1 MQNADKKPNYEKF
14 LISTSQEI
22 MAVKDRV
29 RYLINDKNWGEEGRY
44 KEIIFREILRSFLPE
59 RYGICTGFAICKGDN
74 ITSQIDIII
83 YDKFKANN
91 NAEILKKG
99 DFVVVESKSV
109 VGIIE
114 VKSSFDSN
122 IFSKKNDGDRN
133 AIEKILDNKKLINL
147 SKPVGKSIFA
157 GIFAFDKKNG
167 ESDYSIK
174 TISDKL
180 KMIFENTNTKLD
192 CIAFDKNHFM
202 KFWGAGLPYKD
213 DEGCRL
219 PHYSFYKF
227 GIDLETHKDLDFGFG
242 YFISNLLEYLKVER
256 TGKKLSEDEIR
267 RFYPIKGGGKEI
279 YRIEDCEIVLENGR

>member
-1 MQNADKKPNYEKF
+1 MQDFNDKPNYEKF
-14 LISTSQEI
+14 LISTSREI
-22 MAVKDRV
+22 MAIKDRV
-29 RYLINDKNWGEEGRY
+29 RFLINDKNWGEEGRY
-44 KEIIFREILRSFLPE
+44 KEIILREILRSFLPE
-59 RYGICTGFAICKGDN
+59 RYGIGTGFAICKDDKV
-74 ITSQIDIII
+74 TSQLDIII

-133 AIEKILDNKKLINL
+133 AIEKILDNKKLIKRN
-147 SKPVGKSIFA
+147 IFA

-167 ESDYSIK
+167 ESNYSIK

-180 KMIFENTNTKLD
+180 REIFEKNATRLD

-213 DEGCRL
+213 DERCRL
-219 PHYSFYKF
+219 PHYSFYGF
-227 GIDLETHKDLDFGFG
+227 RDDLDFGFG
-242 YFISNLLEYLKVER
+242 YFISNLLEHLKVKR
-256 TGKKLSEDEIR
+256 TGKEFDEEEIR
-267 RFYPIKGGGKEI
+267 RFYPISGGKEI
-279 YRIEDCEIVLENGR
+279 YRIDDCEIILENGR

>member
-1 MQNADKKPNYEKF
+1 
-14 LISTSQEI
+14 

-29 RYLINDKNWGEEGRY
+29 RFLINDANWGEEGRY
-44 KEIIFREILRSFLPE
+44 KEIILREILRSFLPE
-59 RYGICTGFAICKGDN
+59 RYGIGTGFAICKGDN

-133 AIEKILDNKKLINL
+133 AIEKILDNKKLIGN
-147 SKPVGKSIFA
+147 KIFA

-174 TISDKL
+174 TISNNL
-180 KMIFENTNTKLD
+180 REIFTNTNTKLD

-213 DEGCRL
+213 DEGCLL
-219 PHYSFYKF
+219 PHYSFYGF

-242 YFISNLLEYLKVER
+242 YFISNLLEHLKVER

>member
-1 MQNADKKPNYEKF
+1 MQDADNKKPNYEKF

-29 RYLINDKNWGEEGRY
+29 RFLINDANWGEEGRY
-44 KEIIFREILRSFLPE
+44 KEIILREILRSFLPE
-59 RYGICTGFAICKGDN
+59 RYGIGTGFAICKDDKV
-74 ITSQIDIII
+74 TSQIDIII
-83 YDKFKANN
+83 YDKFKADN

-133 AIEKILDNKKLINL
+133 VIEKILDNKKLIGD
-147 SKPVGKSIFA
+147 KIFA

-167 ESDYSIK
+167 ESNYSIK

-180 KMIFENTNTKLD
+180 KAIFENTTTRLD

-202 KFWGAGLPYKD
+202 KFWGAGLPYKYD
-213 DEGCRL
+213 DSCKL
-219 PHYSFYKF
+219 PHYSFYGF
-227 GIDLETHKDLDFGFG
+227 RDDLDFGFG
-242 YFISNLLEYLKVER
+242 YFISNLLEHLKVKR
-256 TGKKLSEDEIR
+256 TGKEFDEEEIR
-267 RFYPIKGGGKEI
+267 RFYPVSGGKEI
-279 YRIEDCEIVLENGR
+279 YRIEDCEIILENGR

>member
-1 MQNADKKPNYEKF
+1 MQDTDDKKPNYENF
-14 LISTSQEI
+14 LASTSKEI

-29 RYLINDKNWGEEGRY
+29 RFLINDKNWGEEGRY
-44 KEIIFREILRSFLPE
+44 KEIILREILRSFLPE
-59 RYGICTGFAICKGDN
+59 RYGIGTGFAICKGDN

-83 YDKFKANN
+83 YDKFKADN

-114 VKSSFDSN
+114 VKSSFDYN
-122 IFSKKNDGDRN
+122 VFNQRDSKGRND
-133 AIEKILDNKKLINL
+133 IEKILDNKKLIKKN
-147 SKPVGKSIFA
+147 IFA

-180 KMIFENTNTKLD
+180 KTIFKNTTTKLD

-213 DEGCRL
+213 DKSCLL
-219 PHYSFYKF
+219 PHYSFYGF
-227 GIDLETHKDLDFGFG
+227 RDDLDFGFG
-242 YFISNLLEYLKVER
+242 YFISNLLEHLKVER
-256 TGKKLSEDEIR
+256 TGKQLSEDEIR

>member
-1 MQNADKKPNYEKF
+1 MQDTDDKKPDYEKF
-14 LISTSQEI
+14 LASTSKEI

-29 RYLINDKNWGEEGRY
+29 RFLINDKNWGEEGRY
-44 KEIIFREILRSFLPE
+44 KEIILREILRSFLPE
-59 RYGICTGFAICKGDN
+59 RYGIGTGFAICKDDKV
-74 ITSQIDIII
+74 TSQIDIII
-83 YDKFKANN
+83 YDKFKADN

-114 VKSSFDSN
+114 VKSSFDYN
-122 IFSKKNDGDRN
+122 VFNQRDSKGRN
-133 AIEKILDNKKLINL
+133 AIEKILDNKKLIKKN
-147 SKPVGKSIFA
+147 IFA

-180 KMIFENTNTKLD
+180 KTIFKNTTTKLD
-192 CIAFDKNHFM
+192 CIAFDKNNFM

-213 DEGCRL
+213 DDSCKL
-219 PHYSFYKF
+219 PHYSFYGF
-227 GIDLETHKDLDFGFG
+227 RDDLDFGFG
-242 YFISNLLEYLKVER
+242 YFISNLLEHLKVER
-256 TGKKLSEDEIR
+256 IGKEFDEDEIK

-279 YRIEDCEIVLENGR
+279 YRIEDCEIVLENRRH

>member
-1 MQNADKKPNYEKF
+1 MQDADNKKPDYEKF
-14 LISTSQEI
+14 LASTSKEI

-29 RYLINDKNWGEEGRY
+29 RFLINDANWSEEGRY
-44 KEIIFREILRSFLPE
+44 KEIILREILRSFLPE
-59 RYGICTGFAICKGDN
+59 RYGIGTGFAICKDDKV
-74 ITSQIDIII
+74 TSQIDIII

-122 IFSKKNDGDRN
+122 IFSKKNDGDKN
-133 AIEKILDNKKLINL
+133 AIEKILDNKKLIKKN
-147 SKPVGKSIFA
+147 IFA
-157 GIFAFDKKNG
+157 GIFAFNKKNG
-167 ESDYSIK
+167 TRNYPIE
-174 TISDKL
+174 TISNNL
-180 KMIFENTNTKLD
+180 REIFKNNTTRLD

-219 PHYSFYKF
+219 PHYSFYGF
-227 GIDLETHKDLDFGFG
+227 RDDLDFGFG
-242 YFISNLLEYLKVER
+242 YFISNLLEHLKVER
-256 TGKKLSEDEIR
+256 TGKEFDEYEIK
-267 RFYPIKGGGKEI
+267 RFYPISGGKEI
-279 YRIEDCEIVLENGR
+279 YRIEDCEIVLENRR

>member
-1 MQNADKKPNYEKF
+1 MQDFNDKPNYEKF
-14 LISTSQEI
+14 LISTSREI

-29 RYLINDKNWGEEGRY
+29 RFLINDKNWGEEGRY
-44 KEIIFREILRSFLPE
+44 KEIILREILRSFLPE
-59 RYGICTGFAICKGDN
+59 RYGIGTGFAICKDDKV
-74 ITSQIDIII
+74 TSQIDIII

-133 AIEKILDNKKLINL
+133 VIEKILDNKKLIG
-147 SKPVGKSIFA
+147 SKIFA
-157 GIFAFDKKNG
+157 GIFAFNL
-167 ESDYSIK
+167 EYSRLNTVSENLK
-174 TISDKL
+174 T
-180 KMIFENTNTKLD
+180 IFENNTTRLD

-213 DEGCRL
+213 DDMCKL
-219 PHYSFYKF
+219 PHYSFYGF
-227 GIDLETHKDLDFGFG
+227 RNDLDFGFG
-242 YFISNLLEYLKVER
+242 YFISNLLEHLKVKR
-256 TGKKLSEDEIR
+256 TGKEFDEEEIG
-267 RFYPIKGGGKEI
+267 RFYPISGGKEI

>member
-1 MQNADKKPNYEKF
+1 MAKSNDKPDYKSF
-14 LISTSQEI
+14 LISTSKEI

-29 RYLINDKNWGEEGRY
+29 RFLINDKNWGEEGRY
-44 KEIIFREILRSFLPE
+44 KEIILREILRSFLPK
-59 RYGICTGFAICKGDN
+59 RYGIGTGFAICKDDKV
-74 ITSQIDIII
+74 TSQIDIII
-83 YDKFKANN
+83 YDKFKADN

-99 DFVVVESKSV
+99 DFVIIESKSV

-133 AIEKILDNKKLINL
+133 AIEKILDNKKFIG
-147 SKPVGKSIFA
+147 SKIFA

-180 KMIFENTNTKLD
+180 KAIFENTTTRLD

-202 KFWGAGLPYKD
+202 KFWDAGLPYKD
-213 DEGCRL
+213 DERCQL
-219 PHYSFYKF
+219 PHYSFYGF

-242 YFISNLLEYLKVER
+242 YFISNLLEHLKVKR
-256 TGKKLSEDEIR
+256 TGKEFDEEEIR
-267 RFYPIKGGGKEI
+267 RFYPIEGGGKEI
-279 YRIEDCEIVLENGR
+279 YRIENCEIILENGR